1 MKILLDECVPR
12 RFKDSLPGH
21 DCQTVPEAGLAGQEN
36 GALLKAAE
44 QQGFDVFLT
53 IDTSI
58 QHQQNFS
65 GRRIAMLVIRFRS
78 NHLPELLPH
87 LQECLEALRSI
98 KPGQIV
104 TVGADPLRVL

>member
-1 MKILLDECVPR
+1 MRILLDECVPR
-12 RFKDSLPGH
+12 RFKDSLSGH
-21 DCQTVPEAGLAGQEN
+21 DCQTAPEAGLAGREN

-58 QHQQNFS
+58 EHQQNFS
-65 GRRIAMLVIRFRS
+65 GRRIAMLVIRCRS
-78 NHLPELLPH
+78 NHLSELLPRA
-87 LQECLEALRSI
+87 QECLDALLSI

-104 TVGADPLRVL
+104 TVGADPLRIL